1 MDSVKRLHTSSP
13 YAGSP
18 SAGEYDGI
26 RLGTFATHDEWR
38 VDMTK
43 PHPDEPAEGP
53 DNIPDDD
60 DSGELDASVDRLV
73 TSGEGEQDKP
83 QSGTVE

>member
-1 MDSVKRLHTSSP
+1 
-13 YAGSP
+13 
-18 SAGEYDGI
+18 
-26 RLGTFATHDEWR
+26 
-38 VDMTK
+38 MTT